1 MANPSRTK
9 NENSIVTFTKR
20 HKKELIII
28 AGTVGTILTGI
39 GLSKIAGSLEPR
51 KYSSKWFE
59 SVSDDVLKSER
70 EIVRKQYCSSGN
82 NFSMAVQ
89 LQNLLNR
96 FDSVLSKRAWAGKI
110 PQSPSYPRE
119 HGHNLYKPD

>member
-1 MANPSRTK
+1 MAKSPRTK
-9 NENSIVTFTKR
+9 NENGIVNFTKR

-51 KYSSKWFE
+51 KYSGKWFD
-59 SVSDDVLKSER
+59 SVSDDVLKAER

-89 LQNLLNR
+89 LQNLLNI

>member
-1 MANPSRTK
+1 MNSSRTK
-9 NENSIVTFTKR
+9 NGNSIVSFTKR
-20 HKKELIII
+20 HKREIII
-28 AGTVGTILTGI
+28 VAGTVGTILTGI

-51 KYSSKWFE
+51 KYSGKWFD
-59 SVSDDVLKSER
+59 SVSDDVLKAER

-96 FDSVLSKRAWAGKI
+96 FDSVLSQRAWAEKT
-110 PQSPSYPRE
+110 PQPPSYPRE